1 MPTRTQSHR
10 HIGEII
16 NELPWQSLLIFS
28 IAQNIIWWSFP
39 IHYGRIT
46 GAAFHGNQLLLLAYT
61 IVMSLTTFLMFQ
73 ANFKSLWAHVPILIS
88 LLLAFSGIIRGNL
101 EILIMLLMFSAF
113 WLVVEMRWLNLQN
126 IWGLIIYA
134 LLSTFPI
141 SSAIFFFQNR
151 FLSTTFLINL
161 IPLFMCQLFFM
172 MPIFES
178 AGKRRTIAMGITG
191 VMLIGAILFFHFSLL
206 GVLASAVV
214 ILTFW
219 FNINYANL
227 KGQYTAAA
235 YILLEL
241 ITYIILIFA

>member
-1 MPTRTQSHR
+1 MPTQTRKQR
-10 HIGEII
+10 HVTIFL
-16 NELPWQSLLIFS
+16 NNLPWQPLLIFT

-39 IHYGRIT
+39 IHYGRLT

-88 LLLAFSGIIRGNL
+88 LILAFSGIIRGNL
-101 EILIMLLMFSAF
+101 EILIMLLMFSGF

-151 FLSTTFLINL
+151 FLSMTFLIQL
-161 IPLFMCQLFFM
+161 IPLVACQLFFM
-172 MPIFES
+172 MPIFETE
-178 AGKRRTIAMGITG
+178 GKRRVIATAVTG
-191 VMLIGAILFFHFSLL
+191 VLLIAAILFFHFSLL
-206 GVLASAVV
+206 GVLAMAVV
-214 ILTFW
+214 IITFW
-219 FNINYANL
+219 FSINYPNL
-227 KGQYTAAA
+227 KAQYTAAA

-241 ITYIILIFA
+241 ITYLILVFA